1 MWIEAGV
8 LIALVVFLAY
18 IAAQWDIARM
28 RRQAEKQ
35 AEQDRIVDVLKR
47 PN

>member
-8 LIALVVFLAY
+8 LLALVVFLAY
-18 IAAQWDIARM
+18 IAAQWDIHRM
-28 RRQAEKQ
+28 RKDAIKQ